1 MFLGKT
7 DAGNEE
13 TDLRFT
19 TKKIVVLG
27 EYLKQLT
34 DCGRF
39 KRKINKPRRGS
50 TSRSQPYLPLFFK

>member
-1 MFLGKT
+1 MFLDKA

-19 TKKIVVLG
+19 KKKIVVFG
-27 EYLKQLT
+27 EYLKQVT

>member
-19 TKKIVVLG
+19 TTKIVALG
-27 EYLKQLT
+27 KYLKQLT
-34 DCGRF
+34 DCGRI
-39 KRKINKPRRGS
+39 KKKINKPRRGS